1 MMKNYLFLIGFLFIG
16 LWSAN
21 AQQAGTNEPVS
32 SQEEVD
38 NFIFSEAI
46 EMYPNPVMNYL
57 TIRSKYP
64 ITEVQILSLVGE
76 PIKRIRKNFYR
87 IDLRN
92 VPSGIYMIKIYS
104 NQFSATKKLIRR

>member
-1 MMKNYLFLIGFLFIG
+1 MMKNYLFLFGFLFFG
-16 LWSAN
+16 MLAVN
-21 AQQAGTNEPVS
+21 AQQSGNGELVS
-32 SQEEVD
+32 NQEEVD